1 MRRIRR
7 TDADKPQVSGY
18 LVRLK
23 SGRSPVRSRPWPP
36 DTRRSATVW
45 RRRVPLATGCIR
57 RNPPQDD
64 LPLDYLKVPPNEPH
78 VPDMRPIGADQ
89 KRLIRAWPRS
99 AGDVVNGFGN
109 ETRRNCRDGG
119 ETRRDGSDGRLI
131 VSCETAGRLAT
142 ALAGL
147 ITQKSRV
154 RILSPYHSCPAT
166 TVPATSGSG
175 PRRRLQGG
183 LPARF
188 H

>member
-1 MRRIRR
+1 MS
-7 TDADKPQVSGY
+7 AVKPQVSIY
-18 LVRLK
+18 SSHLK

-36 DTRRSATVW
+36 DTLRSATVW
-45 RRRVPLATGCIR
+45 RGRVPLATGCIP

-64 LPLDYLKVPPNEPH
+64 LPLDHLKVPPNEPH
-78 VPDMRPIGADQ
+78 VPDMRAIGADQ

-119 ETRRDGSDGRLI
+119 ETRRGGSDGRLI

-142 ALAGL
+142 AFAGL

-154 RILSPYHSCPAT
+154 RILSLPLVSRYQCP
-166 TVPATSGSG
+166 
-175 PRRRLQGG
+175 R
-183 LPARF
+183 
-188 H
+188 